1 MKINLMEISKISMI
15 FLIGFLCANL
25 INSYFIY
32 GLEIPLFKDLGF
44 SNHNY
49 SNDAPFDFIKKNQIE
64 VYSDRIVINVKDAS
78 ISEYAPT
85 GSMKPILDENSNG
98 IRIIPKSE
106 EDIHIG
112 DMISFEQNNELIIHR
127 VVYKGKDENGTYFI
141 TKGDNNLINDEKI
154 RFKDI
159 RYITIGIIY

>member
-1 MKINLMEISKISMI
+1 MKLNFIVILKISII
-15 FLIGFLCANL
+15 FLIGFLSANL
-25 INSYFIY
+25 INSYFIN

-44 SNHNY
+44 SSYNY
-49 SNDAPFDFIKKNQIE
+49 SNDAPFDFIKTNQIE
-64 VYSDRIVINVKDAS
+64 VYSDRIVINVNDAS
-78 ISEYAPT
+78 ISEYAST

-106 EDIHIG
+106 ENVHIG
-112 DMISFEQNNELIIHR
+112 DIISFKQNNELIIHR
-127 VVYKGKDENGTYFI
+127 VINKGEDENGTYFV
-141 TKGDNNLINDEKI
+141 TKGDNNIINDEKI